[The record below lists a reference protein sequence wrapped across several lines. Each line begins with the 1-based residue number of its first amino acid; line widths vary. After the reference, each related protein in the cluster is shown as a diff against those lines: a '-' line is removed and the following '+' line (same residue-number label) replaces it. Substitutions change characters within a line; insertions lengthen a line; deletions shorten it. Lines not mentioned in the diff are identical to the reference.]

1 MSIALRKQG
10 KADSFPLEIGG
21 VAAERRNGRGATTNR
36 SGRYEPIA
44 YEPVDDG
51 WESLG
56 ELEALTTEVQ
66 EVPARRIITRN
77 SSPDIGFDRSINP
90 YRGCEHGCIY
100 CFARP
105 THAFLGLS
113 PGLDFETKLF
123 AKTNAG
129 AALERELADPAYRPR
144 TIAIGTN
151 TDPYQPIERR
161 YRIMRR
167 ILEVLSAANHPVGI
181 VTKSA
186 LVLRDLDILRS
197 MAERGLVK
205 VALSVTTLDRKL
217 ARAMEPR
224 ASTPDKRLET
234 VAKLIDAGV
243 PTSVM
248 VAPIIPG
255 LTDMEMERILERSA
269 AAGVKNAGYVLLRLP
284 LEIGDLFTEW
294 LEGELP
300 GPRQPRPVADALDA
314 RRQALRR
321 QMGRAHGGRG
331 ALCLDDRAPFRDRRR
346 AARLQQ
352 GLWSSSAPTCS
363 RLLCFPASSSACF
376 RRRTGTKTT
385 HSSFFVMAGLVP
397 AIHACVFAKKFVD
410 ARHEAGHDA
419 VGNW

>member
-1 MSIALRKQG
+1 MSVLLRKS
-10 KADSFPLEIGG
+10 KEFDSYPLEAGG
-21 VAAERRNGRGATTNR
+21 IAAVRRHGRGAQTNR
-36 SGRYEPIA
+36 SGRFELVSHEPT
-44 YEPVDDG
+44 DDG
-51 WESLG
+51 WESLA
-56 ELEALTTEVQ
+56 ELEALSTEVQ

-77 SSPDIGFDRSINP
+77 VSPDIGFDRSINP

-129 AALERELADPAYRPR
+129 QALERELADPAYRVE

-167 ILEVLSAANHPVGI
+167 ILEVLSATNHPVGI

-186 LVLRDLDILRS
+186 LVLRDLDLLES

-224 ASTPDKRLET
+224 ASTPDRRLET
-234 VAKLIDAGV
+234 LARLVDAGV
-243 PTSVM
+243 PAAVM
-248 VAPIIPG
+248 VAPVIPG
-255 LTDMEMERILERSA
+255 LNDMEMERILERASSI
-269 AAGVKNAGYVLLRLP
+269 GVKNAGYVLLRLP

-294 LEGELP
+294 LRANCPERASRVLSLMRSTRGGKLYDAKWGERMRGDGPYAWMIGRRFELAAKRLGLNESSVELRTDLFTPPSLP
-300 GPRQPRPVADALDA
+300 G
-314 RRQALRR
+314 
-321 QMGRAHGGRG
+321 
-331 ALCLDDRAPFRDRRR
+331 
-346 AARLQQ
+346 QQ
-352 GLWSSSAPTCS
+352 LS
-363 RLLCFPASSSACF
+363 LL
-376 RRRTGTKTT
+376 
-385 HSSFFVMAGLVP
+385 
-397 AIHACVFAKKFVD
+397 
-410 ARHEAGHDA
+410 
-419 VGNW
+419 